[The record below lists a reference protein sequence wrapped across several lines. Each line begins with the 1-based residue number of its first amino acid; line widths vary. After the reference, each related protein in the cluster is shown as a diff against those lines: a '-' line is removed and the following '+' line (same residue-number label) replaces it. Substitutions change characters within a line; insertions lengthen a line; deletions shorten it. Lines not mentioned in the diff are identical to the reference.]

1 MNNVALILAAG
12 EHRRWKGSIPKQLVD
27 IGEIPLIVRTIRQVQ
42 ALDVPVVV
50 VTHQPEIT
58 RTVNGVGGAT
68 VYVPAARRF
77 TVETLLHTKALWAT
91 QTIILL
97 GDVLYSMES
106 LEKLT
111 EAPERLTVIK
121 NSTDLLALTWTRA
134 QNPLV
139 ELALTRA
146 IQASEKGLTGGR
158 LFGFLGIYRAN
169 DPTEIIHFADPL
181 LRDFDHLQD
190 YEMFLKVYG
199 HLFNQSGE

>member
-12 EHRRWKGSIPKQLVD
+12 EHRRWKGSTPKQLVD

-97 GDVLYSMES
+97 GDVLYSAES

-158 LFGFLGIYRAN
+158 LFGFLGIYRAEN
-169 DPTEIIHFADPL
+169 PTKIVHLADPL

-199 HLFNQSGE
+199 HTFNESGE